1 MEFFDVNVVNET
13 RNKTY
18 ERLAK
23 IAGGI
28 GVDEHKILELLTVPE
43 RAGENG
49 QLNIGNHVTNDI
61 KLMVKVSTRKHS
73 FGRWI
78 ISPNVII
85 LVASCRRGTCVSY
98 GVFQCM
104 ILQSNCST
112 ETVY

>member
-1 MEFFDVNVVNET
+1 M
-13 RNKTY
+13 
-18 ERLAK
+18 AK
-23 IAGGI
+23 IAGGV
-28 GVDEHKILELLTVPE
+28 GVDEHKILDLLTVPE

-61 KLMVKVSTRKHS
+61 KLMVKVSTREHS

-78 ISPNVII
+78 ISPNVIT
-85 LVASCRRGTCVSY
+85 LGTSCCRGTCVSY

-104 ILQSNCST
+104 APQSNRST